1 MNSRTVHRSRRK
13 VASTL
18 EGVIDKIEEAASTLG
33 EEVGTA
39 GDAVQAEI
47 AALPEQLEALRR
59 AVVTGVEPFRPPQR
73 YRPYVQLGLLAMVVA
88 GVITIV
94 VRRRHGTGRSA
105 ATDPYRV
112 DYRRSSADDGQ
123 LRPSSPAH
131 AAEPESQGRPG

>member
-47 AALPEQLEALRR
+47 AALPEQLEGLRR
-59 AVVTGVEPFRPPQR
+59 AVVTGVEPFRPPKR

-88 GVITIV
+88 AVITIV
-94 VRRRHGTGRSA
+94 VRRRRGTGRSA

-112 DYRRSSADDGQ
+112 DYRRSSDADGQ

-131 AAEPESQGRPG
+131 AAQPESEGRQG